1 MFPTL
6 RESNRL
12 YEWDELSGT
21 SVSLVLYHLSA
32 FTAASGLGVGDTLGE
47 SEGGAAVGG
56 PVGETV
62 PAASPATLS
71 TTSLSPTPTLSP
83 RCESQEITPT

>member
-1 MFPTL
+1 L
-6 RESNRL
+6 YR

-47 SEGGAAVGG
+47 SEVGAAVGDT
-56 PVGETV
+56 VGETV

>member
-1 MFPTL
+1 M
-6 RESNRL
+6 
-12 YEWDELSGT
+12 
-21 SVSLVLYHLSA
+21 
-32 FTAASGLGVGDTLGE
+32 TAASGLGVGDTLGE

-71 TTSLSPTPTLSP
+71 TTTPTLSP
-83 RCESQEITPT
+83 RCESQENAHLKAGLIHGTRTCTQRSTGIWDALS